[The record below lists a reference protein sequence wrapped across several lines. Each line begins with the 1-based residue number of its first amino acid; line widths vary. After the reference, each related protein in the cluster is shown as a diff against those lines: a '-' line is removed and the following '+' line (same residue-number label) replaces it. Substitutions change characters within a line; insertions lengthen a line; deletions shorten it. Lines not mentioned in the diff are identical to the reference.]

1 MFGRCR
7 SCRKFRVLH
16 SVHIVE
22 DVSDMNPKPPSVR
35 VRIIVDACRKCR
47 DRMATTA
54 REELKRG
61 HN

>member
-7 SCRKFRVLH
+7 SCRKFRILR
-16 SVHIVE
+16 STHIVE
-22 DVSDMNPKPPSVR
+22 DTSGMDTYPPSVR

-54 REELKRG
+54 REEWKRG